1 MQAQDQSKAD
11 AAPPKTPTGEK
22 AAADTPAVDSPAAS
36 TPAAAAA
43 QKAPD
48 DAKASGAGADAATP
62 PAPLPT
68 AAPAPPPKVAPG
80 SSPNVAHKRRRT
92 VLLVIASL
100 LLFFGA
106 WWLADECFAY
116 TDNAFATSDVV
127 AVAPEVTG
135 PIVAVH
141 VHDNQ
146 LLKTGDLL
154 VSIDPKP
161 FQIAVDQSRAT
172 HVQAEAQLPID
183 KAQMEA
189 AQADMKSA
197 QVDRDLADIQLHR
210 IQTLA
215 RTSVVDQQSLDVAT
229 ARQRD
234 AVAHLTA
241 TMATVTQA
249 EATLHFHER
258 AVATAQT
265 ALDLAEWRLE
275 RTEIHSPAD
284 GPVSN
289 LTVRVGKMAVEDQ
302 PFLTIV
308 DAHAWRVQ
316 ANYKERFLH
325 HLHPGMT
332 AWVWLDAFPGHWYR
346 AHIEGMSHVI
356 SRAQMDAGLVPY
368 VAPTVDWIRVTRRM
382 PVRIEL
388 DDPPSNMHLFMG
400 SDARAIVFY

>member
-1 MQAQDQSKAD
+1 MNAEDQSKAD
-11 AAPPKTPTGEK
+11 PMTPKTPASEK
-22 AAADTPAVDSPAAS
+22 AAAIVPAEDAPG
-36 TPAAAAA
+36 
-43 QKAPD
+43 KAPD
-48 DAKASGAGADAATP
+48 DAKISGASAAATAPLATP
-62 PAPLPT
+62 PKV
-68 AAPAPPPKVAPG
+68 APAPPPPK
-80 SSPNVAHKRRRT
+80 VAHKRRRT
-92 VLLVIASL
+92 VLLVIASIA
-100 LLFFGA
+100 LFFGA

-172 HVQAEAQLPID
+172 LLQAQAQLPID

-215 RTSVVDQQSLDVAT
+215 STSVVDQQSLDVAT

-275 RTEIHSPAD
+275 RTEIRAPAD